1 MKKGCFLTTVIVLT
15 FSIGIGFYIVKKY
28 GPKFKEYGKEKL
40 FELASDDLEEKI
52 DELQQ
57 SAYQDSLKSIV
68 TDYINNLDKEDFDA
82 AMDKASDF
90 FDQVA
95 NYIDDKKIDSLE
107 FNILKK
113 IADKNERYQKD

>member
-1 MKKGCFLTTVIVLT
+1 MKKGCFFTTVIVLT

-28 GPKFKEYGKEKL
+28 GPRFKEYGKEKL

-57 SAYQDSLKSIV
+57 SAYQDSLKYIV
-68 TDYINNLDKEDFDA
+68 MNYIDNLDKEDFDT

-90 FDQVA
+90 FDQVV
-95 NYIDDKKIDSLE
+95 NYIDDNKIDSLE

-113 IADKNERYQKD
+113 IVAENERYKKD